1 MTTTTETKDLVEQTT
16 TTPAQALELALQ
28 TKYLDDLQ
36 AALPQ
41 MVEPDGWIR
50 GMIGLLKAR
59 PDVMKCSKASILQA
73 VFDAARTGIDPSSG
87 GSEMFYFLPIGDKV
101 SFALSYKGSIALAKR
116 NGTLLDMYA
125 RSVREGD
132 EWQWKQG
139 GQEAIDHTPS
149 LEPERETRPITHVY
163 AVAVLPPPSE
173 WLGPLTI
180 FECWSRAK
188 INAHMNKHAKNA
200 SSKKSPWQA
209 DFEAMAHKTVVKSFF
224 TKGRIPTIG

>member
-16 TTPAQALELALQ
+16 TTPEQALELALQ

-139 GQEAIDHTPS
+139 GQAAIDHTPS

-188 INAHMNKHAKNA
+188 INAHMNKHAKNT

-224 TKGRIPTIG
+224 TKGRIPPIG

>member
-16 TTPAQALELALQ
+16 TTPEQALELALQ

-149 LEPERETRPITHVY
+149 REPERETRLITHVY

>member
-1 MTTTTETKDLVEQTT
+1 MTTTTETTDLVEQTT
-16 TTPAQALELALQ
+16 TTPEQALELALQ

-59 PDVMKCSKASILQA
+59 PDVMKCSKASIVQA

-87 GSEMFYFLPIGDKV
+87 GSEMFYFLPMGGEV

-149 LEPERETRPITHVY
+149 LEPERETRLITHVY
-163 AVAVLPPPSE
+163 AVAVLPGGE
-173 WLGPLTI
+173 RL

-188 INAHMNKHAKNA
+188 INAHMNKHAKNT

>member
-16 TTPAQALELALQ
+16 TTPEQALELALQ

-200 SSKKSPWQA
+200 SSNKSPWQA

>member
-16 TTPAQALELALQ
+16 TTPEQALELALQ

-173 WLGPLTI
+173 WLGPLTS

-209 DFEAMAHKTVVKSFF
+209 DFEAMAHKTVVKSVF

>member
-1 MTTTTETKDLVEQTT
+1 MTTTTETTDLVEQAT
-16 TTPAQALELALQ
+16 TTPDQALELALQ

-59 PDVMKCSKASILQA
+59 PDVMKCTKASIVQA

-87 GSEMFYFLPIGDKV
+87 GAEMFYFLPMGGEV

-116 NGTLLDMYA
+116 NGSLLDMYA

-132 EWQWKQG
+132 EWQWQQG
-139 GQEAIDHTPS
+139 GQEAIEHTPS

-163 AVAVLPPPSE
+163 AVAVLPGGE
-173 WLGPLTI
+173 RL

-200 SSKKSPWQA
+200 ASKKSPWQA
-209 DFEAMAHKTVVKSFF
+209 DFESMAHKTVIKSYF
-224 TKGRIPTIG
+224 TRGRIPTTG

>member
-1 MTTTTETKDLVEQTT
+1 MTTTTETTNLVEQAT
-16 TTPAQALELALQ
+16 TTPGQALELAQQ
-28 TKYLDDLQ
+28 TKYIDDLQ

-41 MVEPDGWIR
+41 MVDSDGWIR

-59 PDVMKCSKASILQA
+59 PDVMKCSKASIVQA

-87 GSEMFYFLPIGDKV
+87 GAEMFYFLPMGGEV

-132 EWQWKQG
+132 EWQWQQG
-139 GQEAIDHTPS
+139 GQEAIEHTPS
-149 LEPERETRPITHVY
+149 LDPERETRPITHVY
-163 AVAVLPPPSE
+163 AVAVLPGGE
-173 WLGPLTI
+173 RL
-180 FECWSRAK
+180 FECWSRAR

-200 SSKKSPWQA
+200 ANKKSPWQA
-209 DFEAMAHKTVVKSFF
+209 DFEAMAHKTVIKSYF
-224 TKGRIPTIG
+224 TKGRIPTIAGQ